1 MIKMHKVEY
10 PLLDETVYYEKMQN
24 GLQVILIPKPG
35 FAKTYGIITT
45 DFGSIDNHFVPLQSD
60 SEIVVP
66 DGVAHFLEHKLFEGE
81 KHDAFDDFSKLG
93 SSANAFTSFTRTS
106 YLFSA
111 TSKVDENIETLLD
124 FVQEPYFTEEGT
136 EKEKG
141 IIAQEIQMYEDNPD
155 WRLFYGLLKNMYPK
169 HPLSIDIAGTV
180 DSIQAITPEILQTCY
195 DTFYHPSNMNLVI
208 IGNFPVE
215 ETMAVIRNNQDAKEF
230 AKEEHILRF
239 IPSETI
245 SDLTAHDE
253 IEMDVKRPKL
263 IMGVKGLTTQLE
275 GNESDNYYLKGSLL
289 MDMLFGRGSD
299 NFNTLYD
306 NGVLDDSFNYSF
318 TIDRSFNFMALEV
331 DTNEPEQVIKEW
343 KNILLNWKNDSS
355 FTAENFNLLK
365 RAFIGEQL
373 QAFNSLEYISN
384 QYGYLYAAGI
394 EMFNRI
400 ERLETLTLEDI
411 AAFAEHYINEQV
423 ISTFIVK
430 PKKGSNV

>member
-1 MIKMHKVEY
+1 MHRVDY
-10 PLLDETVYYEKMQN
+10 PLLDETVYYEKMEN

-45 DFGSIDNHFVPLQSD
+45 DFGSIDNHFVPMQSD
-60 SEIVVP
+60 SELVVP

-81 KHDAFDDFSKLG
+81 NHDAFDDFSRLG

-111 TSKVDENIETLLD
+111 TSKVSDNIETLLD
-124 FVQEPYFTEEGT
+124 FVQDPHFTQEGT

-155 WRLFYGLLKNMYPK
+155 WRLFYGLLENMYPK

-180 DSIQAITPEILQTCY
+180 ESIEAITPEILQSCY

-215 ETMAVIRNNQDAKEF
+215 ETMTGIRNNQDAKEF
-230 AKEEHILRF
+230 AKEEPIKRF

-245 SDLTAHDE
+245 ADIKAYGE

-263 IMGVKGLTTQLE
+263 IMGVKGLLTQLE

-289 MDMLFGRGSD
+289 MELLFGRGSD
-299 NFNTLYD
+299 NFNRLYD
-306 NGVLDDSFNYSF
+306 NGVLDDSFGYSF
-318 TIDRSFNFMALEV
+318 TIDRSFNFMTLEV
-331 DTNEPEQVIKEW
+331 DTNEPEQVIEEW
-343 KNILLNWKNDSS
+343 KKILLNWKNDSS
-355 FTAENFNLLK
+355 FTADNFKLLK

-373 QAFNSLEYISN
+373 QSFNSLEYISN
-384 QYGYLYAAGI
+384 QYGYMHAAGI

-400 ERLETLTLEDI
+400 ERLEELTLEEI
-411 AAFAEHYINEQV
+411 AEFAEDYINEQV
-423 ISTFIVK
+423 MSSFIVR
-430 PKKGSNV
+430 PKNGSPV